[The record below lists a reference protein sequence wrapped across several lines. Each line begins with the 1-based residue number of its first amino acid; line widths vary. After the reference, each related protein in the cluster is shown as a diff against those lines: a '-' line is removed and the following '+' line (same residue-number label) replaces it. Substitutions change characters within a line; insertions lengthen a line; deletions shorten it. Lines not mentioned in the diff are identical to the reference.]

1 MHIRQF
7 QQFNTPKKLELQ
19 DKAKGWETNKVKKNI
34 SDCVAG
40 NRTAVKIR
48 ARDVPI
54 KRGREVR
61 KIEVNKKEKKREKA
75 KTCAI

>member
-34 SDCVAG
+34 SNCVAG
-40 NRTAVKIR
+40 NRTVVEIR

-61 KIEVNKKEKKREKA
+61 KIEVNKEEKKREKA